1 MADTKVAFELVAPER
16 LLASIDAD
24 MVVIPG
30 ADGDFGVLPNHAPL
44 MSLLRPGVISVY
56 QGDKIDRRLFVAG
69 GFAEVRLRASLL
81 GAPLSTV
88 PINIGAAGIIF
99 IKHKCHWV
107 LQCPWQQALFIFG
120 DLFAF
125 FQDDHILAQQIN
137 TANMAIQVNTQTWP
151 IQTGGHLLHMG

>member
-69 GFAEVRLRASLL
+69 GFAEVNEQGCTVLAERAEPLEDIPLDAARQDLRDVEEDLNDAKTDHERDRLTQAVEVARAR
-81 GAPLSTV
+81 V
-88 PINIGAAGIIF
+88 EAAEA
-99 IKHKCHWV
+99 H
-107 LQCPWQQALFIFG
+107 
-120 DLFAF
+120 
-125 FQDDHILAQQIN
+125 
-137 TANMAIQVNTQTWP
+137 
-151 IQTGGHLLHMG
+151 